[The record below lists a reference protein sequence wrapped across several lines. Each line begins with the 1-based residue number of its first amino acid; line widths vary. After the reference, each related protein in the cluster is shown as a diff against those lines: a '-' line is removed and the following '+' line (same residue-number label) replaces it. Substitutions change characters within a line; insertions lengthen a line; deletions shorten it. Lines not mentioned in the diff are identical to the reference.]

1 LKTIKA
7 NSHLKKNISVKPKK
21 TKVVLKMDNLTI
33 DLSIVEAKELAR
45 ILEKATAIIQT
56 EKTDQKESDLL
67 GKKRFESV
75 QAFHSEGL
83 I

>member
-1 LKTIKA
+1 
-7 NSHLKKNISVKPKK
+7 
-21 TKVVLKMDNLTI
+21 MDNLTI
-33 DLSIVEAKELAR
+33 DLSIVEAKEIAR
-45 ILEKATAIIQT
+45 ILGKATAIIQT

-83 I
+83 C